1 MVSIETYE
9 SKYKSQW
16 DSFIDVSKNATFLFK
31 RDFMDYHSSRFQDS
45 SFLIFKDL
53 ELVALFPANIEA
65 KNLYSHKGLTY
76 GGLVVKENI
85 KLNDF
90 LDIFKS
96 LLEFCNK
103 NSFKKLF
110 IKEIPSIYNSN
121 FSNELDY
128 LSFITNSNIYR
139 KDIISVIEL
148 NKKIKISKDRVQ
160 GYKRGVK
167 NNLKIVETDNFKEF
181 WNKILKPTL
190 SKKHSVSPIHSL
202 DEIEQLKSNFGKNI
216 KQFNV
221 YCKDNIVAGTTIFQ
235 TKNVIHVQYIG
246 SNKDKNILGSLDFLF
261 YNLINDTFS
270 DYKFF
275 DFGTSNEKEGR
286 KINSGLLYWKEGFG
300 ARSISQNFYE
310 INTADFQKLNNLMI

>member
-16 DSFIDVSKNATFLFK
+16 DSFIDMSKNATFLHK
-31 RDFMDYHSSRFQDS
+31 RDFIDYHSSRFQDS

-53 ELVALFPANIEA
+53 ELVGLFPANLEDN
-65 KNLYSHKGLTY
+65 NLYSHKGLTY

-90 LDIFKS
+90 IDIFKS
-96 LLEFCNK
+96 LLEFCY
-103 NSFKKLF
+103 NSSYKKLF
-110 IKEIPSIYNSN
+110 IKEIPSIYNTN
-121 FSNELDY
+121 FSHELDY
-128 LSFITNSNIYR
+128 LSFITNSNVYR

-148 NKKIKISKDRVQ
+148 NKKIKVSKDRVQ

-190 SKKHSVSPIHSL
+190 SRKHSVLPVHSI

-216 KQFNV
+216 RQFNV
-221 YCKDNIVAGTTIFQ
+221 YHMNNIVAGTTIFQ

-275 DFGTSNEKEGR
+275 DFGTSNENNGR
-286 KINSGLLYWKEGFG
+286 KINSGLLYWKEGLG
-300 ARSISQNFYE
+300 ARTLTQNFYE
-310 INTADFQKLNNLMI
+310 INTEDFQKLNDLII

>member
-76 GGLVVKENI
+76 GGLVVKKNI

-103 NSFKKLF
+103 NSFKK
-110 IKEIPSIYNSN
+110 
-121 FSNELDY
+121 
-128 LSFITNSNIYR
+128 
-139 KDIISVIEL
+139 
-148 NKKIKISKDRVQ
+148 
-160 GYKRGVK
+160 
-167 NNLKIVETDNFKEF
+167 
-181 WNKILKPTL
+181 
-190 SKKHSVSPIHSL
+190 
-202 DEIEQLKSNFGKNI
+202 
-216 KQFNV
+216 
-221 YCKDNIVAGTTIFQ
+221 
-235 TKNVIHVQYIG
+235 
-246 SNKDKNILGSLDFLF
+246 
-261 YNLINDTFS
+261 
-270 DYKFF
+270 
-275 DFGTSNEKEGR
+275 
-286 KINSGLLYWKEGFG
+286 
-300 ARSISQNFYE
+300 
-310 INTADFQKLNNLMI
+310 

>member
-53 ELVALFPANIEA
+53 KLVALFPANIEA

-85 KLNDF
+85 KFNHF

-96 LLEFCNK
+96 LLEFCYN

-121 FSNELDY
+121 FSYELDY
-128 LSFITNSNIYR
+128 LSFITNGNIYR

-148 NKKIKISKDRVQ
+148 NKRIKISKDRVQ

-167 NNLKIVETDNFKEF
+167 NNLKIVETNNFREF
-181 WNKILKPTL
+181 WNKILKPNL
-190 SKKHSVSPIHSL
+190 SKKHSIFPVHSIY
-202 DEIEQLKSNFGKNI
+202 EIERLKSSFGKNI
-216 KQFNV
+216 RQFNV
-221 YCKDNIVAGTTIFQ
+221 YHMDNLVAGTTIFQ
-235 TKNVIHVQYIG
+235 TKNVIHVQYTG

-261 YNLINDTFS
+261 YNLIIDTFS

-275 DFGTSNEKEGR
+275 DFGNSNEKEG
-286 KINSGLLYWKEGFG
+286 KKVNSGLLYWKEGFG

-310 INTADFQKLNNLMI
+310 INTADFEKLNNLMI